1 MTTLLYSIITG
12 LKVPQI
18 PSLIIIPN
26 QSNSI
31 YIVHSTEIQLQTLI
45 SGDNSQIVS
54 CCLSPSGSVLVFVS
68 REKQL
73 NVYSYVEDKGWL
85 LSYCK
90 QIPVKAIQSMCITNS
105 EKDILFAD
113 KSGCVYTM
121 PLKDTEID
129 LCELS
134 PILGHCSILACVTT
148 SATDKYVI
156 TADSEGKIRVS
167 NYPNAYNIHSFLL
180 SHSEFVSHVSLLPVC
195 PDRILSGSGDGSI
208 KLWDFE
214 SSVLHST
221 LNINNSPIYLMNVSS
236 QGHIIV
242 ALEGKNV
249 LYLVSIRENTLTL
262 LHTIELESQPY
273 SGCFGCGDICWI
285 STYDSFHA
293 FTITE
298 ESKFKQLTVSEDPY
312 LSYLSENLVWCL
324 AKNNEGRFS
333 LLKKRAFSQENKYF
347 EQKQEWI
354 EAKKRKPKLSNAQ
367 EPQQP

>member
-1 MTTLLYSIITG
+1 MATLLHSSITG
-12 LKVPQI
+12 CKVPQK
-18 PSLIIIPN
+18 PSLIILPS

-31 YIVHSTEIQLQTLI
+31 YIIHSTEIQLQTLI
-45 SGDNSQIVS
+45 SGDNSEIVC

-73 NVYSYVEDKGWL
+73 NVYTYVEDMGWL

-90 QIPVKAIQSMCITNS
+90 QIPIKAIQSMCITNS

-113 KSGCVYTM
+113 KSGCVYTI

-134 PILGHCSILACVTT
+134 PVLGHCSILTSVTT

-180 SHSEFVSHVSLLPVC
+180 SHSEFVSHLSFLSGC
-195 PDRILSGSGDGSI
+195 PNRILSGSGDGSI

-214 SSVLHST
+214 CSVLLST
-221 LNINNSPIYLMNVSS
+221 LNINNSPIYIMNVSS
-236 QGHIIV
+236 HGHIIV
-242 ALEGKNV
+242 AVEGKNI
-249 LYLVSIRENTLTL
+249 LYLVRIRESILTL

-285 STYDSFHA
+285 STCDSFHA
-293 FTITE
+293 FAIIE
-298 ESKFKQLTVSEDPY
+298 ESNFKQLTVSEDPY
-312 LSYLSENLVWCL
+312 LSYLSKNPVWCL
-324 AKNNEGRFS
+324 AKNSQDKYF
-333 LLKKRAFSQENKYF
+333 LLKKRPFTQENKYF

-354 EAKKRKPKLSNAQ
+354 EAKKRKLKSSNTQ
-367 EPQQP
+367 EP